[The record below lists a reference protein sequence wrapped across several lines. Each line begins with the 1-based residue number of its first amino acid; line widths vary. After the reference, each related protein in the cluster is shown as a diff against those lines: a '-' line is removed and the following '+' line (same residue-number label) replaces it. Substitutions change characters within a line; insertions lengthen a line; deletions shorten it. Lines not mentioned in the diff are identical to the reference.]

1 MMQLSI
7 RRLSMAEIRV
17 DGGQVV
23 VQLSLTEKIG
33 ALHGDLH
40 FPPSAVRAVRVVD
53 KPFGEIRG
61 IRSPGTW
68 VPGVVALGT
77 WRRREGRDFVAV
89 YRSKRGIVV
98 DVDAN
103 QVNYQ
108 RIILSTN
115 DPDGACNL
123 LTSAG

>member
-1 MMQLSI
+1 
-7 RRLSMAEIRV
+7 
-17 DGGQVV
+17 
-23 VQLSLTEKIG
+23 
-33 ALHGDLH
+33 
-40 FPPSAVRAVRVVD
+40 VD